1 MEVTTVT
8 TPSCQRVSLN
18 TFPWKNAAISVNPGC
33 SSWSRG
39 EQVFLESK
47 QSTEMFEA
55 SLGKQPTSHDATT
68 GCPRNDDGCRN
79 SIPMACHLP
88 HLGSASD
95 WSVPRGKFASADQMS
110 FRRVTSV

>member
-1 MEVTTVT
+1 
-8 TPSCQRVSLN
+8 
-18 TFPWKNAAISVNPGC
+18 
-33 SSWSRG
+33 
-39 EQVFLESK
+39 
-47 QSTEMFEA
+47 MFEA

-95 WSVPRGKFASADQMS
+95 WSVPRGKFASTNQIS
-110 FRRVTSV
+110 QGNQCLNRNVSVKV

>member
-1 MEVTTVT
+1 
-8 TPSCQRVSLN
+8 
-18 TFPWKNAAISVNPGC
+18 
-33 SSWSRG
+33 
-39 EQVFLESK
+39 
-47 QSTEMFEA
+47 MFEA